1 MSFVVLVYG
10 GRDYADRAAVYAALD
25 EFLLSAPNAR
35 QQLKVV
41 SGGATGADALAIEW
55 AKENRVAFISC
66 PADWARHGRAAGPI
80 RNQAMLDTHHP
91 DWALEFPG
99 GRGTAD
105 MRRRCL
111 RAGVEV
117 EVVRK
122 AGSCS

>member
-1 MSFVVLVYG
+1 MVL
-10 GRDYADRAAVYAALD
+10 
-25 EFLLSAPNAR
+25 
-35 QQLKVV
+35 
-41 SGGATGADALAIEW
+41 SGGATGADTLALEWAIE
-55 AKENRVAFISC
+55 NGVFFIAQ
-66 PADWARHGRAAGPI
+66 PADWKRHGRAAGPI

-117 EVVRK
+117 EVM
-122 AGSCS
+122 GP